1 MAINTYL
8 SIITLNV
15 NGQKAPIKRHRVA
28 GWIKKQVSTY
38 AVSKRLSLG
47 QITKQIESEEKDIS

>member
-15 NGQKAPIKRHRVA
+15 SGLKAPIKRHRVED
-28 GWIKKQVSTY
+28 WIKKKKKPR
-38 AVSKRLSLG
+38 ACNMLPAR
-47 QITKQIESEEKDIS
+47 EKPWVKGHI